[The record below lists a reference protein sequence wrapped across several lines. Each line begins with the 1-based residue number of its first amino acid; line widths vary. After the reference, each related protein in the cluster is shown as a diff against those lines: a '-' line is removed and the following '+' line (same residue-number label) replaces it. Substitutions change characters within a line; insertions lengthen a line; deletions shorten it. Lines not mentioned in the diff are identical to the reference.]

1 MATSVVIVDKGGDLK
16 DVSVKNFDIKSLY
29 KKCNFRKAEGFEE
42 RHTYKNV
49 KVSGEIYNISV
60 YARNEGKSG
69 TENKYDLPPPIDTTL
84 YFGNLALVRKDED
97 GDVVDLKSSDWE
109 KVYEKLFGGFEDLSI
124 TAKEDEKE
132 IDELAE
138 ISPSKKTKQGY
149 LKDGFVVDTASDE
162 EEISDED
169 EEDESNEDDNIIL
182 LESGDDTDDDEED
195 EDINSYLQSDNEGSE
210 LDQEEFVFSDDD
222 E

>member
-16 DVSVKNFDIKSLY
+16 DVSVKNFDIKTLY

-49 KVSGEIYNISV
+49 KVSGERYNISV

-84 YFGNLALVRKDED
+84 YFGNLALVRKDEE
-97 GDVVDLKSSDWE
+97 GDVVDLTSDEWE

-124 TAKEDEKE
+124 TAKEDEE
-132 IDELAE
+132 EEDELAE

-149 LKDGFVVDTASDE
+149 LKDGFVVDTGSDE
-162 EEISDED
+162 EEDSDDDDED
-169 EEDESNEDDNIIL
+169 DDDNIVL
-182 LESGDDTDDDEED
+182 VDSGDDTDDDDDDED
-195 EDINSYLQSDNEGSE
+195 EDVNSYLQSDNEGSE